1 MPTTPVPSSRP
12 VPSRPVVIGSR
23 LIDSGGVSVAASMW
37 SSEPDQQKAVP
48 ASSCVVVPITPHHG
62 KTFSNYQRIS
72 RKAICI
78 RKMNWAD
85 ELLGTDTRSATD
97 IDKSSS
103 ESPGLYL
110 PHHHRRLNA
119 TRRFQLHFDG
129 ALAQPSHDNVMWMSV
144 LKYWVSY
151 IRNGAKLLKWPR
163 FNAVYWK

>member
-1 MPTTPVPSSRP
+1 MCQPHQFH
-12 VPSRPVVIGSR
+12 RPVVIGSR
-23 LIDSGGVSVAASMW
+23 LIDSGGGAFHVAASMW
-37 SSEPDQQKAVP
+37 SAEPDQQKAVP
-48 ASSCVVVPITPHHG
+48 ASSCVVVVPITPHHG

-78 RKMNWAD
+78 RKMNRAD
-85 ELLGTDTRSATD
+85 ELLGRTDTRSATD

-110 PHHHRRLNA
+110 PHHHRQHNA

-129 ALAQPSHDNVMWMSV
+129 TLAQPSHDNVMWMSV
-144 LKYWVSY
+144 LKYRVSY
-151 IRNGAKLLKWPR
+151 IRDGAKLLKWPR

>member
-1 MPTTPVPSSRP
+1 MPTTPVPSSRH
-12 VPSRPVVIGSR
+12 VVIGSR
-23 LIDSGGVSVAASMW
+23 HIDSGGGGSGVYVAASMW

-48 ASSCVVVPITPHHG
+48 ASSCVVVVLITPHHG

-72 RKAICI
+72 
-78 RKMNWAD
+78 KMNRAD

-110 PHHHRRLNA
+110 PHHRQLNA

-144 LKYWVSY
+144 LKYGVSY
-151 IRNGAKLLKWPR
+151 IRDGAKLLKWPR